1 MLLEIL
7 DYCIENR
14 DYKEA
19 SEGGRTKKLVEKFFD
34 NVENFMKKQGFT
46 KGADKLRYFYYGD
59 NAAVNIS
66 DLYAYLFNRNI
77 WFAKERKK
85 TKIMVE
91 EFEAKLRGSIKTKEW
106 KSNYERVSL
115 YLVTQNAQNAKKNLE
130 ILAINI
136 SHAFVVDNE
145 RLLEGDIQWLS
156 KYYKD
161 ILEIYQRNPEEILPD
176 ELLDE
181 YKDIMKEM
189 QNINRNYVGLNK
201 ES

>member
-1 MLLEIL
+1 MVYSSDGVIIFDNYQLASEVQISLENYLVGMVNLDIIYEKVNMSKLGIEKNKFISKLESWKKYNEDAIALARNLVSNLDVLLEIL

-85 TKIMVE
+85 RK
-91 EFEAKLRGSIKTKEW
+91 
-106 KSNYERVSL
+106 
-115 YLVTQNAQNAKKNLE
+115 
-130 ILAINI
+130 
-136 SHAFVVDNE
+136 
-145 RLLEGDIQWLS
+145 
-156 KYYKD
+156 
-161 ILEIYQRNPEEILPD
+161 
-176 ELLDE
+176 
-181 YKDIMKEM
+181 
-189 QNINRNYVGLNK
+189 
-201 ES
+201 